1 MGTIKDI
8 AKISG
13 FSANTVSN
21 ALRNKDNVKKS
32 TKDLIQKTARDLNYI
47 PNNIARGLV
56 SKKSFLIALVIHSL
70 EHPFYSELINHLEN
84 LIYSSEYNLVL
95 FNHNDNRERQ
105 NKILQS
111 ILEQKIDAVIINP
124 ALTDKSV
131 AEKLKAFNIPFVL
144 LARYYKGSQ
153 ANFVGVD
160 FNSGMK
166 KVVGHFIKYDRKHI
180 LSICGSDITHSSR
193 MRLIGFKNA
202 LRIQN
207 IEFDQDLIIEKIHS
221 KEHLWQ
227 QLEDKI
233 KIKKKVDAIFC
244 YDFNT
249 TSLVLEYCKINN
261 IRIPEE
267 VAIIGF
273 EFERFCVNTY
283 VPLTT
288 LKYNTDKISEITWS
302 VLKNLMDSN
311 KSLTNFQSI
320 FTEPQLIIRESCGEL
335 K

>member
-21 ALRNKDNVKKS
+21 ALRNKDNVKKN
-32 TKDLIQKTARDLNYI
+32 TKEIIQKIALDLNYI
-47 PNNIARGLV
+47 PNNIARSLV
-56 SKKSFLIALVIHSL
+56 SKKSFLIALVIHSIKD
-70 EHPFYSELINHLEN
+70 PFYSELINHLEY
-84 LIYSSEYNLVL
+84 LIYSSEYNLIL
-95 FNHNDNRERQ
+95 FNHNEDRQ
-105 NKILQS
+105 RQDRILRS

-124 ALTDKSV
+124 ALTDKTIV
-131 AEKLKAFNIPFVL
+131 EKLKAYDIPFVL

-153 ANFVGVD
+153 ANFVGID
-160 FNSGMK
+160 FKSGMK
-166 KVVGHFIKYDRKHI
+166 KVVDHFIKYNRRHI
-180 LSICGSDITHSSR
+180 LNICGSDITHSSK
-193 MRLIGFKNA
+193 MRLIGYKNA
-202 LRIQN
+202 LRIHN
-207 IEFDQDLIIEKIHS
+207 IEFDQDLIIEKIRS
-221 KEHLWQ
+221 KEHLWH

-249 TSLVLEYCKINN
+249 TSSVLEYCKINN
-261 IRIPEE
+261 IKISEE
-267 VAIIGF
+267 IAIIGF
-273 EFERFCVNTY
+273 EFERFCVNTF

-288 LKYNTDKISEITWS
+288 IKYNTDKISEIAWS

-311 KSLTNFQSI
+311 KTSTNFQSI
-320 FTEPQLIIRESCGEL
+320 FTEPELIIRESCGEL